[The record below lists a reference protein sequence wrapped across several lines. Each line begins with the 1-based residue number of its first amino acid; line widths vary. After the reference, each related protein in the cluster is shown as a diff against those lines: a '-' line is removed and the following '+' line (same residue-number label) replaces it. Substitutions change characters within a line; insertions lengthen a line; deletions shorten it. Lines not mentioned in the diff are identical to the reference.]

1 MYPTGDILTEYTLDD
16 FRPAFVDLKS
26 FDWHVRNRP
35 TFWAEKDQRMF
46 SWRLSGVHFQI
57 GNTTIFSLV
66 LFMYMNMFNWRHRHR
81 LIDCC
86 WHEQRLTTLCTAKNE
101 GSKNSWA
108 QGLWSINKYISYNKI
123 KLNKI
128 KKSFIHQSLLIL
140 TFWNPIIILWKKL
153 SLEEDYVLLLLF
165 SYKGKEVVQNFQ
177 KWVFVILPRARLTIK
192 PKNACLGKRY
202 HRNLL
207 LAYSI

>member
-153 SLEEDYVLLLLF
+153 ICYVFRGGLCA
-165 SYKGKEVVQNFQ
+165 
-177 KWVFVILPRARLTIK
+177 FVIVFLQRERGG
-192 PKNACLGKRY
+192 PKFPKMSF
-202 HRNLL
+202 RNT
-207 LAYSI
+207 SQSQVNH